1 MNKVALVGNPN
12 SGKTTLFNSLTGAT
26 AYVGNWPGVTVEKRS
41 GKYAFKGSK
50 NPEDIFEIVD
60 LPGIYS
66 LSPYTPEEVV
76 SRNFLLNE
84 KPDVVI
90 NIVDGTTL
98 ERNLYLTTQ
107 VLEMDV
113 PVVIAINMMDAVVNS
128 GKNID
133 AKAIEDALGVPVV
146 LISALKEKGL
156 DDLMHLAYKASKK
169 ARVGQTVIESD
180 ILEQAKSIMAEAGVP
195 SPLFHAIKLLEK
207 DELEL
212 KDHPRASSM
221 ILEMAEKEGR
231 DYGSEVDRMRY
242 AFLAPLCEKA
252 IHDPK
257 RGEPK
262 KSTRADKIDRVL
274 THRVFGFLIM
284 AVVLFLMFHLT
295 FSQDFL
301 FLRAMGVDF
310 GAGYEGLI
318 KINFGDAY
326 NAAFGGEVDYTAYAP
341 FAGLW
346 YSETGISS
354 LGQIFVVI
362 VEGIC
367 GLINEGV
374 RAGLFYAGASEWAMD
389 LTYNGILGG
398 VFSVIGFLPQILIL
412 FALFTFLEDS
422 GYMARIAFMLD
433 RIFHRFGV
441 SGKAFIPMIMGFG
454 CAVPAMMNTRTLS
467 SEKEKAKTIRVIPF
481 FTCSAKNEFLIIIAA
496 FIAPLLAFPAD
507 LFILILYASGILVA
521 MASIIIMNR
530 TSMREKTPPFIME
543 LPSYHLPQAKSLAVH
558 VWDKGKHFLEKAFT
572 IILLS
577 TIVLWFFSHFT
588 WNWTYLPDADGQNSI
603 LGGIGSL
610 ISPLFVPLGFGN
622 VQAGSSAWMFS
633 VASIEGIV
641 AKEGVTAVLGG
652 LGTDFGVLTTG
663 GIIAFAVFNM
673 LTIPCFASVATAKG
687 ELNNK
692 KTFLFTLLFWL
703 LVSYFIGAWVYI
715 TIDYVWTLAITLPV
729 LAFGVVGLV
738 VYDNFKKKKEAALA

>member
-1 MNKVALVGNPN
+1 MIKVALIGNPN

-41 GKYAFKGSK
+41 GKYVLK
-50 NPEDIFEIVD
+50 NPEETFEIVD

-66 LSPYTPEEVV
+66 LSPYTPEEVI

-90 NIVDGTTL
+90 NIVDGTNL

-113 PVVIAINMMDAVVNS
+113 PMIVAVNMMDAVANN
-128 GKNID
+128 GQTID
-133 AKAIEDALGVPVV
+133 EKAMSEALGVPVV
-146 LISALKEKGL
+146 PISALKGKGL
-156 DDLMHLAYKASKK
+156 HDLMKLAAEVSKTP
-169 ARVGQTVIESD
+169 RVGHTVIESA
-180 ILEQAKSIMAEAGVP
+180 ILPQAQALLAEAGVP

-212 KDHPRASSM
+212 KDHPRASSE
-221 ILEMAEKEGR
+221 IVEMAAKEGR
-231 DYGSEVDRMRY
+231 DYGTEVDRMRY
-242 AFLAPLCEKA
+242 AFLAPLCQKA
-252 IHDPK
+252 IVQTKPQEK
-257 RGEPK
+257 K
-262 KSTRADKIDRVL
+262 KSKLSDKIDRVL
-274 THRVFGFLIM
+274 THRVFGFVIM
-284 AVVLFLMFHLT
+284 AVALFLMFHLT

-301 FLRAMGVDF
+301 FLHAMGVDF
-310 GAGYEGLI
+310 GEGYAGLI
-318 KINFGDAY
+318 QINFGDAY
-326 NAAFGGEVDYTAYAP
+326 NAAFGGEVDYTAFAP

-346 YSETGISS
+346 YSDAGISS

-367 GLINEGV
+367 NLINEGV
-374 RAGLFYAGASEWAMD
+374 RAALFHMGASEWAMD
-389 LTYNGILGG
+389 FVYSGALGG

-467 SEKEKAKTIRVIPF
+467 TEKEKAKTIRVIPF

-496 FIAPLLAFPAD
+496 FIAPILAFPAD
-507 LFILILYASGILVA
+507 LFILILYVAGILVA
-521 MASIIIMNR
+521 MASIIVMNR
-530 TSMREKTPPFIME
+530 TTMREQTPPFIME

-558 VWDKGKHFLEKAFT
+558 VWDKGKHFVEKAFT

-588 WNWTYLPDADGQNSI
+588 WDWSYLPDADGQASI

-610 ISPLFVPLGFGN
+610 IAPLFVPLGFGN
-622 VQAGSSAWMFS
+622 VQAGQNAWMFS

-641 AKEGVTAVLGG
+641 AKEGVTAVLESMEA
-652 LGTDFGVLTTG
+652 DFGVLSTG
-663 GIIAFAVFNM
+663 GLVAFAVFNM
-673 LTIPCFASVATAKG
+673 LTIPCFASVATARS

-692 KTFLFTLLFWL
+692 KTFLFTLLFWMAL
-703 LVSYFIGAWVYI
+703 SYLVGAWVYI
-715 TIDYVWTLAITLPV
+715 TIDFTWTLAITLPI
-729 LAFGVVGLV
+729 LALAIAGLV
-738 VYDNFKKKKEAALA
+738 IYDRIKMKKEAAAA